1 MPHLP
6 TPRWIQDYT
15 MATGLQLKKNDMIS
29 ISLTGIHMD
38 ERYYPNPEQFNPENF
53 SKEARSMRSP

>member
-1 MPHLP
+1 MKQFSLRIAGTEVH
-6 TPRWIQDYT
+6 
-15 MATGLQLKKNDMIS
+15 LKKNDMVS
-29 ISLTGIHMD
+29 IPVNGLHYD